1 MPNLKRYYYIQI
13 MNLGK
18 ILKVLVGTTIRILFV
33 GVVIT
38 MVQ

>member
-13 MNLGK
+13 LNLGE
-18 ILKVLVGTTIRILFV
+18 ILRVLVGTTIIMLFV
-33 GVVIT
+33 GVVVT

>member
-13 MNLGK
+13 MNLGEV
-18 ILKVLVGTTIRILFV
+18 LRVLVGTTIITLFV
-33 GVVIT
+33 GVVVT